1 MKIPLKELRKKRSK
15 YERYN
20 LSVDTINKFVQIKKR
35 EKENTIMEKIF
46 DGMVSEEELVELSGT
61 KQDESGA
68 GFPWEIVIELVTD
81 FICPTGG
88 CTPRCA
94 K

>member
-1 MKIPLKELRKKRSK
+1 
-15 YERYN
+15 
-20 LSVDTINKFVQIKKR
+20 
-35 EKENTIMEKIF
+35 MEKIF